1 MVKHDVFAAER
12 DQSPPCYRHRSMDHC
27 CLSSIKVKY
36 VHAAGRLYQGRLC
49 RIVESWLAFDQQD
62 HSITQVKV
70 WYLTFGSFSIF
81 FAIRRSQRD
90 FIARSPKLAMTH
102 EPKRSIVDMK
112 SLLIKFNKNTSYN
125 FDQERVED
133 LIIFAIIRQVRVN
146 RAPVTHHIKKQRL
159 F

>member
-1 MVKHDVFAAER
+1 MLALAIAMYPKENCKFSFTDYHCR
-12 DQSPPCYRHRSMDHC
+12 C

-102 EPKRSIVDMK
+102 SIVDMK

-125 FDQERVED
+125 FDQEHVED
-133 LIIFAIIRQVRVN
+133 LISEIIKQDRVI
-146 RAPVTHHIKKQRL
+146 RAPVTHHIKK
-159 F
+159 